1 MNQCIFILITIYKSK
16 NSHHWDV
23 HSHGH
28 ASPYTDILV
37 FFFIEILRGFCV
49 SITFQHTHIHAK
61 KNNGGSISCRV
72 AKWYVLQLQA
82 MGLERSL
89 CHLKHVDTQIYVR
102 KMFIGDRRCS
112 LERLSPLFS
121 HGDALVYVSFFQL
134 SKMDDIF
141 SFITQHSITSS
152 RLSL

>member
-37 FFFIEILRGFCV
+37 FFFYRNSQRVLCKYHI
-49 SITFQHTHIHAK
+49 STHTHTQK
-61 KNNGGSISCRV
+61 KNDGGSISCRV

-112 LERLSPLFS
+112 LEHLSPIFS
-121 HGDALVYVSFFQL
+121 HGDAMV
-134 SKMDDIF
+134 
-141 SFITQHSITSS
+141 
-152 RLSL
+152 